1 MAREQYRSRALSG
14 HGALSLVLVVF
25 FGLALA
31 GNAAFGDS
39 SKEELLGHAR
49 YLASDELAGRAV
61 GTPGIDK
68 ARDYIAQRFK
78 EYGLTPGGD
87 SGTYFQELNVIK
99 ARAQNVV
106 GFVPGSDPKARGGSI
121 VIGAHYDHI
130 GLGTVGIRS
139 TAQEGKIHN
148 GADDNA
154 SGTAVLLSLARR
166 LSESQ
171 EKIPR
176 SVIFVAFTAEETGLY
191 GSKQYVNYPTFPIEE
206 TIAMIN
212 LDMVGRMRG
221 NRLLVSGVDTAKE
234 FRAWLNEA
242 AKKLGLEIIPDEQ
255 TVAEQGDHI
264 PFYEENVPI
273 LFFFTDIHEDYHQPT
288 DDWEKLNVEGMQMV
302 RDLVLDLTRKIASER
317 QPPTFI
323 RRRSRPTRSDR

>member
-1 MAREQYRSRALSG
+1 MARERYRSRALSG

-31 GNAAFGDS
+31 GNAADDS
-39 SKEELLGHAR
+39 SREELLGHAR

-61 GTPGIDK
+61 GSPGIDK
-68 ARDYIAQRFK
+68 ARDYIVQKFK
-78 EYGLTPGGD
+78 EYGLRPGGD
-87 SGTYFQELNVIK
+87 AGSYFQELNVSK

-106 GFVPGSDPKARGGSI
+106 GFVAGSDPKARGGSI

-130 GLGTVGIRS
+130 GLGYVGIRS
-139 TAQEGKIHN
+139 AIQEGKIHN

-166 LSESQ
+166 LSESRD
-171 EKIPR
+171 KLPR
-176 SVIFVAFTAEETGLY
+176 SVVFVAFTAEEPGLY
-191 GSKQYVNYPTFPIEE
+191 GSKRYVNYPTFPIEE

-221 NRLLVSGVDTAKE
+221 NRLLVLGVDTAKE

-242 AKKLGLEIIPDEQ
+242 AKKIGIQIIPDEQ
-255 TVAEQGDHI
+255 TMADQGDHI

-317 QPPTFI
+317 RPPTFI
-323 RRRSRPTRSDR
+323 RRPSRPTRSDR